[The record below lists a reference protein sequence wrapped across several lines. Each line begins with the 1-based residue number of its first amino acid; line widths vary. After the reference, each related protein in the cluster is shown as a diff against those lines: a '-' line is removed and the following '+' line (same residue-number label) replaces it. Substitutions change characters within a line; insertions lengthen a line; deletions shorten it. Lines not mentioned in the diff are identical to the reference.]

1 MKFTMHVLLNQRK
14 SVKSARDPSKGLREV
29 GVMYCISMYQ
39 LYVTFV
45 SSVVY
50 YICIYVSVLYYIC
63 MYQRCITFVCIGDT
77 LHLFVSMIHYI
88 YLYP

>member
-45 SSVVY
+45 SSVVC
-50 YICIYVSVLYYIC
+50 YICIFSGILHLYLCISVILHLYVSEMHNIC
-63 MYQRCITFVCIGDT
+63 MYR
-77 LHLFVSMIHYI
+77 
-88 YLYP
+88 